1 MTHEELEEAVPL
13 YAIGALERSERQ
25 AIEAHLLSGCTACH
39 AALKDYQTV
48 ASLLPFGLTPAT
60 PPNTLKAKI
69 MMAPASTTTSHAET
83 EQPGARS
90 SLEPG
95 EWMNHLFPPITPARS
110 LPFRFAMGFAAL
122 LLVVGGGY
130 VAWVTYTQSMQRS
143 GELQQLQTAVQQS
156 TTRVAA
162 LQTELQQREQTL
174 GSLKSALE
182 QRTTEVAELRDQL
195 LQREAELDDAHTQ
208 LTQHDSTVQRLARQS
223 EEFAGL
229 FKNPASKVVSLSGSE
244 MAKSAGAFLLFDP
257 TTKKAWLYAFNL
269 PALPSGKV
277 YQLWAIDD
285 KPVSAGV
292 FGLDAGQKAR
302 MLIKNMGEFPRMKKF
317 AVTVEPDGGRPEPT
331 GAIYLIGQI

>member
-69 MMAPASTTTSHAET
+69 MMAPSSTTSHADT
-83 EQPGARS
+83 EPSAPRS

-110 LPFRFAMGFAAL
+110 LPFRFAMGFAVLAIL
-122 LLVVGGGY
+122 VGGGY
-130 VAWVTYTQSMQRS
+130 LAWLSYTQAQQRS
-143 GELQQLQTAVQQS
+143 GEIQQLQAAVQQS
-156 TTRVAA
+156 STRVAT
-162 LQTELQQREQTL
+162 LQTELQQRDQQL
-174 GSLKSALE
+174 GAVKSDLE

-195 LQREAELDDAHTQ
+195 LQREAELDDAHAQ
-208 LTQHDSTVQRLARQS
+208 LTQHDSTLQRLARQS

-229 FKNPASKVVSLSGSE
+229 FKNPTSKVVSLSGSE
-244 MAKSAGAFLLFDP
+244 IAKSAGAFLLFDP
-257 TTKKAWLYAFNL
+257 ATKKAWLYAFNL

-292 FGLDAGQKAR
+292 FALDAGQKAR
-302 MLIKNMGEFPRMKKF
+302 MLIKHMGEFPKMKKF

>member
-69 MMAPASTTTSHAET
+69 MMAPAATTSQTEP
-83 EQPGARS
+83 EQPGPRS

-110 LPFRFAMGFAAL
+110 LPFRFAMGFAVLAL
-122 LLVVGGGY
+122 IVGGGY
-130 VAWVTYTQSMQRS
+130 VAWLTYTQTAQRS
-143 GELQQLQTAVQQS
+143 GEIQQLQAAVQQGS
-156 TTRVAA
+156 ARVAA
-162 LQTELQQREQTL
+162 LQTELQQREHTL
-174 GSLKSALE
+174 GSLKSTLE

-195 LQREAELDDAHTQ
+195 LQREAELEDAHAQ
-208 LTQHDSTVQRLARQS
+208 LTHHDSSLQRLARQS

-269 PALPSGKV
+269 PALPNGKV

-292 FGLDAGQKAR
+292 FGLDPGQKAR
-302 MLIKNMGEFPRMKKF
+302 MLIKNMGDFPRMKKF

>member
-25 AIEAHLLSGCTACH
+25 AIEAHLLSGCAACH

-69 MMAPASTTTSHAET
+69 MMAPVPVPGAIEA
-83 EQPGARS
+83 EQPGPRS

-95 EWMNHLFPPITPARS
+95 EWMNHLFPPIAPARS
-110 LPFRFAMGFAAL
+110 LPLRLAMGFAT
-122 LLVVGGGY
+122 LVIVAGGGY
-130 VAWVTYTQSMQRS
+130 LAWQTYTQTTQRS
-143 GELQQLQTAVQQS
+143 GEMQQLHAAMQQETS
-156 TTRVAA
+156 RVAA
-162 LQTELQQREQTL
+162 LQSELRQREQTL
-174 GSLKSALE
+174 GSVKAELE
-182 QRTTEVAELRDQL
+182 QRTTEAAELRDQL
-195 LQREAELDDAHTQ
+195 LQREAELDDAHQQ
-208 LTQHDSTVQRLARQS
+208 LTQHESSLQRLTRQN
-223 EEFAGL
+223 EEFSGL
-229 FKNPASKVVSLSGSE
+229 FKNPSSKVVSLSGSD
-244 MAKSAGAFLLFDP
+244 MAKAAGAFLLFDP
-257 TTKKAWLYAFNL
+257 ATKKAWLYAFNL

-285 KPVSAGV
+285 KPVSAGI
-292 FGLDAGQKAR
+292 FGLDPGQKAR
-302 MLIKNMGEFPRMKKF
+302 MFIKNMAEFPRMKKF

>member
-1 MTHEELEEAVPL
+1 MTHEELEDAVPL

-25 AIEAHLLSGCTACH
+25 AIEAHLLSGCAACH

-69 MMAPASTTTSHAET
+69 LMAPASSSSQPDT
-83 EQPGARS
+83 EPSGPRS

-110 LPFRFAMGFAAL
+110 LPFRVAMGFAAAA
-122 LLVVGGGY
+122 LVLGGGY
-130 VAWVTYTQSMQRS
+130 LAWMNYQQTAQRS
-143 GELQQLQTAVQQS
+143 GEIQQLQAAVQQETS
-156 TTRVAA
+156 RVTN
-162 LQTELQQREQTL
+162 LQAELRQREQAVD
-174 GSLKSALE
+174 GLKSELD

-195 LQREAELDDAHTQ
+195 LQREAELDDAHAQ
-208 LTQHDSTVQRLARQS
+208 LNQRETSLQRLARQS
-223 EEFAGL
+223 EEFATL
-229 FKNPASKVVSLSGSE
+229 FKNPSSKVVSLSGSD

-257 TTKKAWLYAFNL
+257 ATKKAWLYAYNL
-269 PALPSGKV
+269 PALPNGKV
-277 YQLWAIDD
+277 YQLWAIDE
-285 KPVSAGV
+285 KPVSVGL

-302 MLIKNMGEFPRMKKF
+302 ILMRNMSEFPRMKKF
-317 AVTVEPDGGRPEPT
+317 AVTIEPDGGRPEPT

>member
-69 MMAPASTTTSHAET
+69 MMAPASTASQADTG
-83 EQPGARS
+83 QPGPRS

-95 EWMNHLFPPITPARS
+95 EWMNHLFPPIAPARS
-110 LPFRFAMGFAAL
+110 WPFRLAMGFAAVAL
-122 LLVVGGGY
+122 IAGGGY
-130 VAWVTYTQSMQRS
+130 VAWLTSTQAAQRS
-143 GELQQLQTAVQQS
+143 GEIQQLQTAVQQGS
-156 TTRVAA
+156 ARVAA

-174 GSLKSALE
+174 GSLTSALE

-195 LQREAELDDAHTQ
+195 VQREAELDDAHAR
-208 LTQHDSTVQRLARQS
+208 LTQHESSLQRLARHS

-257 TTKKAWLYAFNL
+257 ATKKAWLYAFNL

-302 MLIKNMGEFPRMKKF
+302 MLIKHMGDFPRMKKF
-317 AVTVEPDGGRPEPT
+317 AVTAEPDGGRPEPT

>member
-1 MTHEELEEAVPL
+1 MTHEELEDAVPL

-25 AIEAHLLSGCTACH
+25 AIEAHLLSGCAACH

-69 MMAPASTTTSHAET
+69 MMAPTPIAGAVEAE
-83 EQPGARS
+83 QAGPKS

-95 EWMNHLFPPITPARS
+95 EWMNHLFPPIAPARS
-110 LPFRFAMGFAAL
+110 LPFRLAMGFAAAVL
-122 LLVVGGGY
+122 IVGGGY
-130 VAWVTYTQSMQRS
+130 LAWSSYTQTSQRS
-143 GELQQLQTAVQQS
+143 GEIQQLHAAVQQE
-156 TTRVAA
+156 TARVAT
-162 LQTELQQREQTL
+162 LQSELQQREQTI
-174 GSLKSALE
+174 GTLKSEIE
-182 QRTTEVAELRDQL
+182 QRTTEVAELRDQI

-208 LTQHDSTVQRLARQS
+208 LTQNESSLQRLARQN

-229 FKNPASKVVSLSGSE
+229 FKNPSSKVVSLAGSD

-257 TTKKAWLYAFNL
+257 STKKAWLYAYNL

-292 FGLDAGQKAR
+292 FGLDTGLKAR
-302 MLIKNMGEFPRMKKF
+302 MLIRNMTEFSRMKKF

>member
-69 MMAPASTTTSHAET
+69 MMAPASTASQADT
-83 EQPGARS
+83 EQAGPRS

-95 EWMNHLFPPITPARS
+95 EWMNHLFPPIAPARS
-110 LPFRFAMGFAAL
+110 WPFRFAMGFAAVA
-122 LLVVGGGY
+122 LVVGGGY
-130 VAWVTYTQSMQRS
+130 LAWVSYTHTAQRS
-143 GELQQLQTAVQQS
+143 GELQQLQMAVQQGS
-156 TTRVAA
+156 ARVAA

-182 QRTTEVAELRDQL
+182 QRTTEAAELRDQL
-195 LQREAELDDAHTQ
+195 VQREAELDDAHTR
-208 LTQHDSTVQRLARQS
+208 LTQHESSLQRLARHS

-292 FGLDAGQKAR
+292 FGLEAGQKAR
-302 MLIKNMGEFPRMKKF
+302 MVMKNMSDFPRMKKF
-317 AVTVEPDGGRPEPT
+317 AVTMEPDGGRPEPT

>member
-25 AIEAHLLSGCTACH
+25 AIEAHLLSGCAACH

-48 ASLLPFGLTPAT
+48 ASHLPFGLTPAT

-69 MMAPASTTTSHAET
+69 MSTPPPLTGAVELEKPA
-83 EQPGARS
+83 GRS

-95 EWMNHLFPPITPARS
+95 EWMNHLFPPIAPARS
-110 LPFRFAMGFAAL
+110 WPLRFAMGFAAL
-122 LLVVGGGY
+122 AIVVGGSYLG
-130 VAWVTYTQSMQRS
+130 WLSYTQSSERS
-143 GELQQLQTAVQQS
+143 DEIQQLQASVQQATS
-156 TTRVAA
+156 RVTT
-162 LQTELQQREQTL
+162 LQAEVQQREQAVGT
-174 GSLKSALE
+174 LKSKLD
-182 QRTTEVAELRDQL
+182 QRATELAELQDQL
-195 LQREAELDDAHTQ
+195 IQREAELDDVRTQ
-208 LTQHDSTVQRLARQS
+208 LAQRESTVQRLARPN
-223 EEFAGL
+223 EEFTAF

-257 TTKKAWLYAFNL
+257 VTQKAWLYAFNL

-292 FGLDAGQKAR
+292 FGLDAGQKGR
-302 MLIKNMGEFPRMKKF
+302 MLIRNLREFSRMKKF
-317 AVTVEPDGGRPEPT
+317 AVTVEPDGGLPQPT
-331 GAIYLIGQI
+331 GAIYLVGQI

>member
-25 AIEAHLLSGCTACH
+25 AIEAHLLSGCAACH

-69 MMAPASTTTSHAET
+69 LMAPASTTSQAEP
-83 EQPGARS
+83 EPPGPRS

-110 LPFRFAMGFAAL
+110 LPFRFAMGFAAVV
-122 LLVVGGGY
+122 LVFGGGY
-130 VAWVTYTQSMQRS
+130 LAWMNYTQTTQRS
-143 GELQQLQTAVQQS
+143 GEIQQLQGAVQQETS
-156 TTRVAA
+156 RVAN
-162 LQTELQQREQTL
+162 LQSELRQREQTL
-174 GSLKSALE
+174 DSLKSDLD

-195 LQREAELDDAHTQ
+195 LQREAELDDAHQQ
-208 LTQHDSTVQRLARQS
+208 LTLHDSSLQRLAQQS
-223 EEFAGL
+223 ETFVAL
-229 FKNPASKVVSLSGSE
+229 FKKPTSKVVLLSGSD
-244 MAKSAGAFLLFDP
+244 MAKSAGAFLLVDP
-257 TTKKAWLYAFNL
+257 ASKKAWLYAYNL
-269 PALPSGKV
+269 PALPHGKV
-277 YQLWAIDD
+277 YQLWAIDE

>member
-69 MMAPASTTTSHAET
+69 MMAPAATTSQTEP
-83 EQPGARS
+83 EQPGPRS

-110 LPFRFAMGFAAL
+110 LPFRFAMGFAVLAL
-122 LLVVGGGY
+122 IVGGGY
-130 VAWVTYTQSMQRS
+130 VAWLTYTQTAQRS
-143 GELQQLQTAVQQS
+143 GEIQQLQAAVQQGS
-156 TTRVAA
+156 ARVAA
-162 LQTELQQREQTL
+162 LQTELQQREHTL
-174 GSLKSALE
+174 GSLKSTLE

-195 LQREAELDDAHTQ
+195 LQREAELEDAHAQ
-208 LTQHDSTVQRLARQS
+208 LTHHDSSLQRLARQS

-257 TTKKAWLYAFNL
+257 TTKRAWLYAFNL
-269 PALPSGKV
+269 PALPNGKV

-292 FGLDAGQKAR
+292 FGLDPGQKAR
-302 MLIKNMGEFPRMKKF
+302 MLIKNMGDFPRMKKF

>member
-25 AIEAHLLSGCTACH
+25 AIEAHLLSGCAACH

-48 ASLLPFGLTPAT
+48 ASLLPFGLTPTT

-69 MMAPASTTTSHAET
+69 LMAPASTTSQAEP
-83 EQPGARS
+83 EQPGPRS

-110 LPFRFAMGFAAL
+110 LPFRIAMGFAA
-122 LLVVGGGY
+122 VVVVLGGGY
-130 VAWVTYTQSMQRS
+130 LAWMNYTQTAQRS
-143 GELQQLQTAVQQS
+143 GEIQQLQAAVQRETSRVVSLQS
-156 TTRVAA
+156 
-162 LQTELQQREQTL
+162 ELRQREQTL
-174 GSLKSALE
+174 DALKGDLE

-195 LQREAELDDAHTQ
+195 LQREAELDDAHAQ
-208 LTQHDSTVQRLARQS
+208 LTQHESSLQRLARQS
-223 EEFAGL
+223 EEFAGV
-229 FKNPASKVVSLSGSE
+229 FKNPGSKVVSLSGSD

-269 PALPSGKV
+269 PALPNGKV

-292 FGLDAGQKAR
+292 FGLDTGQKAR

-317 AVTVEPDGGRPEPT
+317 AVTVEPDGGRPEPS